1 VLGNEQWQNRYNHE
15 IYNLYMEVE
24 LTNTSTLRRLQWLGH
39 VMSIKDERV
48 LKTAFKYMEGAD
60 QLEGPEKDG

>member
-1 VLGNEQWQNRYNHE
+1 
-15 IYNLYMEVE
+15 MEVE

-39 VMSIKDERV
+39 VMGIKDERV
-48 LKTAFKYMEGAD
+48 LKEAFKYMEGAD